1 MPGASRSFA
10 NPSKTLKILVF
21 PSKILPESWESS
33 KFLPGSPPSAPH
45 LRFEYDANLKTTQN
59 LSKNG
64 PKTGPSPRDAA
75 SQNARSARAHSRSFS
90 FTEFRA
96 PQVLRIS
103 GSQDLRF
110 SGSQVLRDL
119 GLLSSP

>member
-1 MPGASRSFA
+1 MDLSFRTQRSQQKNNFHV
-10 NPSKTLKILVF
+10 SVGLVGIDNVF
-21 PSKILPESWESS
+21 KALH
-33 KFLPGSPPSAPH
+33 G
-45 LRFEYDANLKTTQN
+45 LKTTQN

-75 SQNARSARAHSRSFS
+75 SQNARSARAHLAPLYF
-90 FTEFRA
+90 FAEFRA

-103 GSQDLRF
+103 GSQGLRF

-119 GLLSSP
+119 GLFVISLRRPAEVS